1 LISDDPFV
9 MQPPQDIRQQIDQDV
24 DANRIASHLIE
35 LPRCIHDQQV
45 QVAELRKAVDTA
57 KGELLNE
64 EALLA
69 AEINGEINPQT
80 GKPQYSNDAARKA
93 ELIVRQRSS
102 PSYQSCVAALQA
114 ATSAM
119 ALAEAQL
126 AMLTNEF
133 SAYSRVAELM
143 ANRLRLFAN

>member
-1 LISDDPFV
+1 MISDDPFV
-9 MQPPQDIRQQIDQDV
+9 MQLPQDIRQQIDQDV

-69 AEINGEINPQT
+69 AGT
-80 GKPQYSNDAARKA
+80 GSKAADGRGG
-93 ELIVRQRSS
+93 VTRRRSGGRG
-102 PSYQSCVAALQA
+102 AGGLH
-114 ATSAM
+114 
-119 ALAEAQL
+119 
-126 AMLTNEF
+126 
-133 SAYSRVAELM
+133 
-143 ANRLRLFAN
+143 